1 MLLYSLCCFF
11 FVHFYVIV
19 KCIDKFFI
27 LPRDYG
33 PAPRLAKSFA
43 TSFQQAGIDLLEHG
57 KESNEY
63 LNMTG
68 GGTHRGGGS
77 SHRSQGNNE
86 DNFIDA
92 VDGKEQE
99 QKEYKEAS
107 SSSVSPVKKTAR
119 IPLVVEFGPGRLGLE
134 LVPIPNQSYG
144 SVVNSVTG
152 VAEELNIK
160 KEMRLLKV
168 NNQKVDTLP
177 FPELMKI
184 LQNSSRP
191 IKMLF
196 L

>member
-1 MLLYSLCCFF
+1 M
-11 FVHFYVIV
+11 FV
-19 KCIDKFFI
+19 D
-27 LPRDYG
+27 D
-33 PAPRLAKSFA
+33 
-43 TSFQQAGIDLLEHG
+43 
-57 KESNEY
+57 
-63 LNMTG
+63 G
-68 GGTHRGGGS
+68 GGDNAESVRKTGKGVRHRGGGS

-99 QKEYKEAS
+99 QKEHKEAS

-119 IPLVVEFGPGRLGLE
+119 IPLVVDFGPGSLGLE

-168 NNQKVDTLP
+168 
-177 FPELMKI
+177 KI
-184 LQNSSRP
+184 KLIEKTVNSE
-191 IKMLF
+191 II
-196 L
+196 